1 MSMSTCQALLQA
13 REEVAVGTMAFHFQ
27 RPAGFAF
34 KAGQAID
41 LILPAAEVAGGQSQR
56 HAFSLVSAP
65 FEDELVITTRMRDS
79 VFKRALRMLPI
90 GALVEIEGPF
100 GSLTLHSDRARPAIF
115 IAGGI
120 GITPFMSVL
129 RQATHD
135 RLPQEMVLL
144 YSNRRPEDAAF
155 LPELQ
160 NLERHNAKFHLVPT
174 MTEMGKSLMP
184 WQGET
189 SHVTEDLLR
198 KTMNG
203 FLKPVF
209 YVAGPPGL
217 VAAVCDMLNRVGVND
232 DDIRSE
238 EFYGY

>member
-1 MSMSTCQALLQA
+1 MSTYHVRLQA
-13 REEVAVGTMAFHFQ
+13 REEIADGTMAFHFQ
-27 RPAGFAF
+27 RPAGFTF

-41 LILPAAEVAGGQSQR
+41 LILPAATAADVASAR

-65 FEDELVITTRMRDS
+65 MEQELMIATRMRDS
-79 VFKRALRMLPI
+79 TFKRALKSLPI
-90 GALVEIEGPF
+90 GSQVDIEGPF
-100 GSLTLHSDRARPAIF
+100 GSLTLHNDRARPAVF

-135 RLPQEMVLL
+135 HLPHRLLML

-160 NLERHNAKFHLVPT
+160 NLERQNENFRLSPT
-174 MTEMGKSLMP
+174 MTEMAKSAAP

-189 SHVTEDLLR
+189 SQITEALLR
-198 KTMNG
+198 KNVAG
-203 FLKPVF
+203 LHQPIF

-217 VAAVCDMLNRVGVND
+217 VAAMREVLNRIGIDD

>member
-1 MSMSTCQALLQA
+1 MNTCQVRLQA
-13 REEVAVGTMAFHFQ
+13 REEVAGGTMAFHFQ
-27 RPAGFAF
+27 RPTDFAF

-41 LILPAAEVAGGQSQR
+41 LILPAAVAADGANQR
-56 HAFSLVSAP
+56 HAFSLVNAP
-65 FEDELVITTRMRDS
+65 FENELVIATRMRDS
-79 VFKRALRMLPI
+79 VFKRALKMFPI
-90 GALVEIEGPF
+90 GGQVEIEGPF
-100 GSLTLHSDRARPAIF
+100 GSLTLHNERARPAIF

-155 LPELQ
+155 LLELQ
-160 NLERHNAKFHLVPT
+160 NLARQNANFQLLPT
-174 MTEMGKSLMP
+174 MTEMDKSDRP

-189 SHVTEDLLR
+189 SHISKELLR

-203 FLKPVF
+203 LQKPVF
-209 YVAGPPGL
+209 YAAGPPGL
-217 VAAVCDMLNRVGVND
+217 VAAMREVLNRVGVND

>member
-1 MSMSTCQALLQA
+1 MSTRQALLQA
-13 REEVAVGTMAFHFQ
+13 REEVASGTMAFHFQ

-41 LILPAAEVAGGQSQR
+41 LILPAAVAAGGQNQR

-65 FEDELVITTRMRDS
+65 FEHELVIATRMRDS

-90 GALVEIEGPF
+90 GGLVEIEGPF
-100 GSLTLHSDRARPAIF
+100 GSLTLHNERARPALF

-155 LPELQ
+155 LLELQ
-160 NLERHNAKFHLVPT
+160 NLERQNASFRLVPT
-174 MTEMGKSLMP
+174 MTAMDKSDRP

-189 SHVTEDLLR
+189 GHITEDLLR

-203 FLKPVF
+203 LQKPVF
-209 YVAGPPGL
+209 YAAGPPGL
-217 VAAVCDMLNRVGVND
+217 VAAMRDLLNRVGVND

-238 EFYGY
+238 EFFGY